1 MHVFRRIGA
10 VLGAALLGLAPVAS
24 PAQAATVD
32 LAGTVNVDG
41 CSGSLVRMPTSTADD
56 RAFVLTNGHCYERTW
71 PVPDEVLV
79 DQPSHRAVDLLDGKG
94 EPVATLH
101 VARAVYVTLTGTDV
115 ALYQLD
121 TTYRQLERDHR
132 VRPLTVS
139 ADRPTPGTDIRVASG
154 SMKKVFSCE
163 IDALVYRVL
172 EAGNVTKDVI
182 RYTPRCDTGS
192 GTSGSPIIDARSGK
206 VIGVNNTS
214 NHDGGRCTLD
224 NPCEMDRDG
233 AISVRKGIAYGTQ
246 TYWLTTCVGAGNK
259 LDLERPGCLLPRPD
273 ARVAAR

>member
-1 MHVFRRIGA
+1 MRVFRRIGA
-10 VLGAALLGLAPVAS
+10 ALGAAVLGLS
-24 PAQAATVD
+24 LPALPTRAAAVD

-41 CSGSLVRMPTSTADD
+41 CSGSLVRMPASAADD
-56 RAFVLTNGHCYERTW
+56 RAFVLTNGHCYEGAW

-79 DQPSHRAVDLLDGKG
+79 DQPSHRVVDLLDGAG

-121 TTYRQLERDHR
+121 LTYRQLERAYR

-139 ADRPTPGTDIRVASG
+139 AERPAPGTDIRVLSG

-163 IDALVYRVL
+163 IDTLVHRVL
-172 EAGNVTKDVI
+172 EVGNVTKDVI
-182 RYTPRCDTGS
+182 RYTPRCDTGH
-192 GTSGSPIIDARSGK
+192 GTSGSPVVDARSGQ
-206 VIGVNNTS
+206 VVGINNTS

-224 NPCEMDRDG
+224 NPCEMNRDG
-233 AISVRKGIAYGTQ
+233 VISVRKGTAYGTQ
-246 TYWLTTCVGAGNK
+246 TYWLATCVSAGNK

-273 ARVAAR
+273 PRLSAR

>member
-1 MHVFRRIGA
+1 MRVFRRIGA
-10 VLGAALLGLAPVAS
+10 ALGAAILGLS
-24 PAQAATVD
+24 LPALPARAAAAD
-32 LAGTVNVDG
+32 LAGAVNVDG
-41 CSGSLVRMPTSTADD
+41 CSGSLVRMPASAADD
-56 RAFVLTNGHCYERTW
+56 RAFVLTNGHCYEGTW

-79 DQPSHRAVDLLDGKG
+79 DQPSHRVVDLLDGAG

-121 TTYRQLERDHR
+121 LTYRQLERAYR

-139 ADRPTPGTDIRVASG
+139 AERPAPGTDIRVVSG

-163 IDALVYRVL
+163 IDTLVHRVL
-172 EAGNVTKDVI
+172 EVGNVTKDVI
-182 RYTPRCDTGS
+182 RYTRKCDTGH
-192 GTSGSPIIDARSGK
+192 GTSGSPIVDARSGK
-206 VIGVNNTS
+206 VVGINNTS

-224 NPCEMDRDG
+224 NPCEMNRDG
-233 AISVRKGIAYGTQ
+233 VISVRRGIAYGTQ
-246 TYWLTTCVGAGNK
+246 TYWLATCVSAGNR

-273 ARVAAR
+273 PRLSAR

>member
-1 MHVFRRIGA
+1 MRVFRRIGA
-10 VLGAALLGLAPVAS
+10 ALAAAVLCLGLPPF
-24 PAQAATVD
+24 PARAATTD

-41 CSGSLVRMPTSTADD
+41 CSGSLVRMPASAADD
-56 RAFVLTNGHCYERTW
+56 RAFVLTNGHCYEGTW

-79 DQPSHRAVDLLDGKG
+79 DQPSHRVVDLLDGAG

-121 TTYRQLERDHR
+121 LTYRQLERAYR

-139 ADRPTPGTDIRVASG
+139 AERPAPGTDIRVLSG
-154 SMKKVFSCE
+154 STKKVFSCE
-163 IDALVYRVL
+163 IDTLVHRVL
-172 EAGNVTKDVI
+172 EVGNVTKDVI
-182 RYTPRCDTGS
+182 RYTPRCDTGH
-192 GTSGSPIIDARSGK
+192 GTSGSPVVHARSGQ
-206 VIGVNNTS
+206 VVGINNTS

-224 NPCEMDRDG
+224 NPCEMNRDG
-233 AISVRKGIAYGTQ
+233 VISVRKGTAYGTQ
-246 TYWLTTCVGAGNK
+246 TYWLATCVSAGNK

-273 ARVAAR
+273 PRLSAR